1 MTMKNNVLLASCG
14 LLAVTL
20 VACGGESGGS
30 PTQSNS
36 EGIQNGYN
44 SFGNTLTDSRDGQVY
59 RTVTIGEQTWMAENL
74 NYAMDGSYCYDDD
87 PANCAKYGRL
97 YTWSVSKT
105 ACPTGWHLPTKDDW
119 WTLFDLVN
127 EAYPDSAKW
136 ALLAKGYDH
145 WPKAFDA
152 YGFSALP
159 AGEGGFYGEL
169 TRNFGYK
176 WLNHT
181 AFFQI
186 STSSCSVSCD
196 LVCLDDDCAAVFLP
210 NNSPTSALSIRC
222 LKDDEP
228 LPSESKLDS
237 SESNSNVKNGVLND
251 VRDGKTYKTVK
262 IGDQVWMAENL
273 NFETGSSS
281 CFKDSL
287 EYCEKYGRLYK
298 WTDAMDSAGAYSAN
312 GMGCGLKTVCS
323 PKYPMQGICPEGWHI
338 PVSSEWEKLF
348 FSVGASPKAL
358 QAKGFGEW
366 KNATDEYGFSALPVI
381 ARNKAVFWSATQI
394 DAGGGDY
401 WSLKENDAVFGYGD
415 DGVYSDETV
424 SIRCLKDDGR
434 ISGGSNTLIDER
446 DGQIYKTVTIGP
458 LTWMAEDLR
467 YSDSI
472 MKSPDVIKNSD
483 GCLYTWSVAIDSVGA
498 FSSNG
503 KGCGNNTTCKTVGF
517 VRGICPEGWHLP
529 SKTELNT
536 VYSVLGQSIENL
548 LQNGLVGN
556 NDYWVFR
563 YSSIYGSDHEIYS
576 SSFSSSLWGGWD
588 DSFNAVRCVKD

>member
-169 TRNFGYK
+169 TRSFGYK

-228 LPSESKLDS
+228 LPSETKLNS
-237 SESNSNVKNGVLND
+237 SESNSNVKYETLND
-251 VRDGKTYKTVK
+251 TRDGKTYKTVK

-273 NFETGSSS
+273 NYEVEGSSCYDDNPANCS
-281 CFKDSL
+281 KYGSLYTWDEAMIACPPSWHLPDSL
-287 EYCEKYGRLYK
+287 EWRIL
-298 WTDAMDSAGAYSAN
+298 
-312 GMGCGLKTVCS
+312 
-323 PKYPMQGICPEGWHI
+323 
-338 PVSSEWEKLF
+338 VSSVGGDWETAGEKLK
-348 FSVGASPKAL
+348 SSNSWAEEENDNV
-358 QAKGFGEW
+358 
-366 KNATDEYGFSALPVI
+366 YGFSALPAGVRI
-381 ARNKAVFWSATQI
+381 ANERYEYAYMGKSTSFWSSTKLITQVLSVTI
-394 DAGGGDY
+394 RGD
-401 WSLKENDAVFGYGD
+401 NDSRLDFGSTYTM
-415 DGVYSDETV
+415 VMKSV
-424 SIRCLKDDGR
+424 RCLQD
-434 ISGGSNTLIDER
+434 
-446 DGQIYKTVTIGP
+446 
-458 LTWMAEDLR
+458 
-467 YSDSI
+467 
-472 MKSPDVIKNSD
+472 
-483 GCLYTWSVAIDSVGA
+483 
-498 FSSNG
+498 
-503 KGCGNNTTCKTVGF
+503 
-517 VRGICPEGWHLP
+517 
-529 SKTELNT
+529 
-536 VYSVLGQSIENL
+536 
-548 LQNGLVGN
+548 
-556 NDYWVFR
+556 
-563 YSSIYGSDHEIYS
+563 
-576 SSFSSSLWGGWD
+576 
-588 DSFNAVRCVKD
+588 

>member
-222 LKDDEP
+222 LKNDEP

-273 NFETGSSS
+273 NYEAENSYCYKNSADS
-281 CFKDSL
+281 CA
-287 EYCEKYGRLYK
+287 KYGRHYTWNAAKGVCPSGWHLPDGSEWNK
-298 WTDAMDSAGAYSAN
+298 LYSA
-312 GMGCGLKTVCS
+312 
-323 PKYPMQGICPEGWHI
+323 
-338 PVSSEWEKLF
+338 
-348 FSVGASPKAL
+348 VGSDPYAV
-358 QAKGFGEW
+358 QAKGVAEW
-366 KNATDEYGFSALPVI
+366 PNATDAYGFSALPAGIYRYGMADADVGYG
-381 ARNKAVFWSATQI
+381 AYFWSATEDDSN
-394 DAGGGDY
+394 DAG
-401 WSLKENDAVFGYGD
+401 WWILVGYEANLHVDNVLVLHGEKLS
-415 DGVYSDETV
+415 V
-424 SIRCLKDDGR
+424 RCLQD
-434 ISGGSNTLIDER
+434 
-446 DGQIYKTVTIGP
+446 
-458 LTWMAEDLR
+458 
-467 YSDSI
+467 
-472 MKSPDVIKNSD
+472 
-483 GCLYTWSVAIDSVGA
+483 
-498 FSSNG
+498 
-503 KGCGNNTTCKTVGF
+503 
-517 VRGICPEGWHLP
+517 
-529 SKTELNT
+529 
-536 VYSVLGQSIENL
+536 
-548 LQNGLVGN
+548 
-556 NDYWVFR
+556 
-563 YSSIYGSDHEIYS
+563 
-576 SSFSSSLWGGWD
+576 
-588 DSFNAVRCVKD
+588 

>member
-44 SFGNTLTDSRDGQVY
+44 SFSNTLTDSRDGQIY
-59 RTVTIGEQTWMAENL
+59 RTVTIGDQTWMAENL
-74 NYAMDGSYCYDDD
+74 NYAMDSSYCYDDD

-186 STSSCSVSCD
+186 SISSCSVSCD

-273 NFETGSSS
+273 NYEAENSYCYKNSADS
-281 CFKDSL
+281 CA
-287 EYCEKYGRLYK
+287 KYGRLYTWAAAVGK
-298 WTDAMDSAGAYSAN
+298 SEKECGYDKKCGLSGIVYGVCPSGWHLPDAGEWETFYSA
-312 GMGCGLKTVCS
+312 MGN
-323 PKYPMQGICPEGWHI
+323 
-338 PVSSEWEKLF
+338 SSF
-348 FSVGASPKAL
+348 AM
-358 QAKGFGEW
+358 QAKGVTKW
-366 KNATDEYGFSALPVI
+366 PDATDVYGFSALPAGYYNYGFGDFESVGTH
-381 ARNKAVFWSATQI
+381 ARFWSATENGCCFASYWGI
-394 DAGGGDY
+394 EAGGAY
-401 WSLKENDAVFGYGD
+401 LYGD
-415 DGVYSDETV
+415 HKRYGHSV
-424 SIRCLKDDGR
+424 RCL
-434 ISGGSNTLIDER
+434 
-446 DGQIYKTVTIGP
+446 
-458 LTWMAEDLR
+458 
-467 YSDSI
+467 
-472 MKSPDVIKNSD
+472 
-483 GCLYTWSVAIDSVGA
+483 
-498 FSSNG
+498 
-503 KGCGNNTTCKTVGF
+503 
-517 VRGICPEGWHLP
+517 
-529 SKTELNT
+529 
-536 VYSVLGQSIENL
+536 
-548 LQNGLVGN
+548 QN
-556 NDYWVFR
+556 
-563 YSSIYGSDHEIYS
+563 
-576 SSFSSSLWGGWD
+576 
-588 DSFNAVRCVKD
+588 

>member
-36 EGIQNGYN
+36 EGFQNGYN
-44 SFGNTLTDSRDGQVY
+44 SFSNTLTDSRDGQVY
-59 RTVTIGEQTWMAENL
+59 RTVTIGGQIWMAENL

-273 NFETGSSS
+273 NFEVENIVCYHGNSVDS
-281 CFKDSL
+281 CA
-287 EYCEKYGRLYK
+287 KYGRLYT
-298 WTDAMDSAGAYSAN
+298 WDVATG
-312 GMGCGLKTVCS
+312 VC
-323 PKYPMQGICPEGWHI
+323 P
-338 PVSSEWEKLF
+338 
-348 FSVGASPKAL
+348 
-358 QAKGFGEW
+358 
-366 KNATDEYGFSALPVI
+366 N
-381 ARNKAVFWSATQI
+381 
-394 DAGGGDY
+394 
-401 WSLKENDAVFGYGD
+401 
-415 DGVYSDETV
+415 
-424 SIRCLKDDGR
+424 
-434 ISGGSNTLIDER
+434 
-446 DGQIYKTVTIGP
+446 
-458 LTWMAEDLR
+458 
-467 YSDSI
+467 
-472 MKSPDVIKNSD
+472 
-483 GCLYTWSVAIDSVGA
+483 
-498 FSSNG
+498 
-503 KGCGNNTTCKTVGF
+503 
-517 VRGICPEGWHLP
+517 GWHLP
-529 SKTELNT
+529 DSSEWNMLYSAMGGNPYAMQAKGVAKWPDATDAYGFS
-536 VYSVLGQSIENL
+536 VYPVGYYNYG
-548 LQNGLVGN
+548 NGHFSDVGSLADFWSASMGR
-556 NDYWVFR
+556 NDVAYCWSMSADEA
-563 YSSIYGSDHEIYS
+563 YIHTSHKYYG
-576 SSFSSSLWGGWD
+576 WP
-588 DSFNAVRCVKD
+588 VRCLQD